1 MAPDVLCSKREQ
13 GQVPGALDSIGQTA
27 LVLGARASLAAG
39 LDLASLGEKSAR
51 RRYFLIVNSPLL
63 VQAEGTDFAPGLP
76 APASLPSRAGPALS
90 S

>member
-1 MAPDVLCSKREQ
+1 MLCGKREQ
-13 GQVPGALDSIGQTA
+13 SQVPGALDGIGQTA

-39 LDLASLGEKSAR
+39 LDLASLSEKSAR
-51 RRYFLIVNSPLL
+51 RRYFLIVNGPLL

-76 APASLPSRAGPALS
+76 APSSLPSLVGSAWS